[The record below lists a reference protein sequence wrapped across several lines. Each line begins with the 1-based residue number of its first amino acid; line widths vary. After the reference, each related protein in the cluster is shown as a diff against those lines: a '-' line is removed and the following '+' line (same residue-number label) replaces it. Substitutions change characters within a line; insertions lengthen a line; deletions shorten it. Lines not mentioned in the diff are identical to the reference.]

1 MPAAAGIAAD
11 VIDRWVRDDALVA
24 GRLAA
29 VTYTFNFRDVIA
41 QLDSLLAGVQLT
53 LILSAVTM
61 AIGLLIGIAGA
72 SARNRG
78 RGPLHWLATVYVE
91 TIRNTP
97 LLIQLFIVFFGLPGL
112 GIRFNATTAA
122 VITLSVNLGAY
133 ATEIIRAGLQ
143 SVHRSQIEAGASLGL
158 SPLQVFRH
166 VVLLPAIKAVFP
178 ALASQFVLLL
188 LATSIVSQIAVPE
201 LFHAGSIIQSRTFRD
216 FEVYTVVAAF
226 YLAMALAFR
235 LLFAGLYRLAF
246 RWR

>member
-1 MPAAAGIAAD
+1 MS
-11 VIDRWVRDDALVA
+11 
-24 GRLAA
+24 
-29 VTYTFNFRDVIA
+29 YSFNFRDVIA
-41 QLDSLLAGVQLT
+41 QLDSLLAGVELT
-53 LILSAVTM
+53 LLLSAVTM
-61 AIGLLIGIAGA
+61 AVGLAIGVAGA
-72 SARNRG
+72 AARSRG
-78 RGPLHWLATVYVE
+78 TGIVRWIATVYVE

-97 LLIQLFIVFFGLPGL
+97 LLIQLFIVFFGLPSL
-112 GIRFNATTAA
+112 GVRFDATTAA
-122 VITLSVNLGAY
+122 IITLSVNLGAY

-166 VVLLPAIKAVFP
+166 IVLLPALKAVFP

-216 FEVYTVVAAF
+216 FEVYTLVAGF
-226 YLAMALAFR
+226 YLVMALVFR